1 MQVIIQKKI
10 NEKLKTNL
18 DLFLKT
24 NYELSIND
32 ESSKKM
38 IEELE
43 NKIKTLDE
51 KNKIL
56 KEENISLSN
65 TLKKTNDKIKLQ
77 SEEKVLMKRKKRI
90 FYLNKKTKNMKNY
103 FLLLRTN
110 MKNQNQS

>member
-56 KEENISLSN
+56 K
-65 TLKKTNDKIKLQ
+65 
-77 SEEKVLMKRKKRI
+77 
-90 FYLNKKTKNMKNY
+90 
-103 FLLLRTN
+103 
-110 MKNQNQS
+110 